1 MPEPLASTDPTKAA
15 ASTPYSPPPSAP
27 KEKKQP
33 AMDMEYV
40 PAGPAAQ
47 TLKSPAAQM
56 TSTDPSVWPQDVL
69 ERNAGSGPSFLPQ
82 LQEELLQVIKK
93 YVDID
98 NENVSIELERG
109 PEASMLDINIEL
121 PTTPR
126 PSRRLPVLQSA
137 H

>member
-1 MPEPLASTDPTKAA
+1 MLHRAFGARGAAWLLGLIRSPSPGVPDSAKTAKERLQVVLA
-15 ASTPYSPPPSAP
+15 
-27 KEKKQP
+27 
-33 AMDMEYV
+33 
-40 PAGPAAQ
+40 
-47 TLKSPAAQM
+47 
-56 TSTDPSVWPQDVL
+56 L
-69 ERNAGSGPSFLPQ
+69 ERNAGAGPSFLPQ

-121 PTTPR
+121 PTVPQ

>member
-1 MPEPLASTDPTKAA
+1 MNILHRAFGARGAERLLGLFRSPSAA
-15 ASTPYSPPPSAP
+15 AVDSAKTA
-27 KEKKQP
+27 KERLQVVL
-33 AMDMEYV
+33 A
-40 PAGPAAQ
+40 
-47 TLKSPAAQM
+47 
-56 TSTDPSVWPQDVL
+56 L

-121 PTTPR
+121 PTKPR

-137 H
+137 T

>member
-1 MPEPLASTDPTKAA
+1 VAEERVSILHRAFGARGAARLLGLFRSPSAA
-15 ASTPYSPPPSAP
+15 ADSAKTA
-27 KEKKQP
+27 KERLQVVL
-33 AMDMEYV
+33 A
-40 PAGPAAQ
+40 
-47 TLKSPAAQM
+47 
-56 TSTDPSVWPQDVL
+56 L

-121 PTTPR
+121 PSSPL

>member
-1 MPEPLASTDPTKAA
+1 MLDRAFGARGAAWLLGLFRPPQPGADSAKTAKERLQVVLA
-15 ASTPYSPPPSAP
+15 
-27 KEKKQP
+27 
-33 AMDMEYV
+33 
-40 PAGPAAQ
+40 
-47 TLKSPAAQM
+47 
-56 TSTDPSVWPQDVL
+56 L

-121 PTTPR
+121 PAVPQ

>member
-1 MPEPLASTDPTKAA
+1 VSILHRAFGARGAARLLGLFRSPSAA
-15 ASTPYSPPPSAP
+15 AVESAKTA
-27 KEKKQP
+27 KERLQVVL
-33 AMDMEYV
+33 A
-40 PAGPAAQ
+40 
-47 TLKSPAAQM
+47 
-56 TSTDPSVWPQDVL
+56 L

-121 PTTPR
+121 PTSPR

>member
-1 MPEPLASTDPTKAA
+1 VAEERVNILQRAFAGTRLLDLFRPPTGPRTAETAKERLQVVLA
-15 ASTPYSPPPSAP
+15 
-27 KEKKQP
+27 
-33 AMDMEYV
+33 
-40 PAGPAAQ
+40 
-47 TLKSPAAQM
+47 
-56 TSTDPSVWPQDVL
+56 L
-69 ERNAGSGPSFLPQ
+69 ERTASSGPSFLPQ

-109 PEASMLDINIEL
+109 PEISMLDIAIEL
-121 PTTPR
+121 PAVPK

>member
-1 MPEPLASTDPTKAA
+1 VAEERVSILERAFGAGGAARLLGLFRAQPPGIVDSAKTAKERLQVVLA
-15 ASTPYSPPPSAP
+15 
-27 KEKKQP
+27 
-33 AMDMEYV
+33 
-40 PAGPAAQ
+40 
-47 TLKSPAAQM
+47 
-56 TSTDPSVWPQDVL
+56 L

-121 PTTPR
+121 PTTPP

-137 H
+137 T

>member
-1 MPEPLASTDPTKAA
+1 VAEERVSILHRAFGAAGAVRLLGLFRTPAPATAGSAKTAKERLQVVLA
-15 ASTPYSPPPSAP
+15 
-27 KEKKQP
+27 
-33 AMDMEYV
+33 
-40 PAGPAAQ
+40 
-47 TLKSPAAQM
+47 
-56 TSTDPSVWPQDVL
+56 L
-69 ERNAGSGPSFLPQ
+69 ERTAGSGPSFLPQ

-121 PTTPR
+121 PTKPR

-137 H
+137 T

>member
-1 MPEPLASTDPTKAA
+1 VAEERVNILQRAFGGTRLLDLFRP
-15 ASTPYSPPPSAP
+15 
-27 KEKKQP
+27 
-33 AMDMEYV
+33 
-40 PAGPAAQ
+40 PAGPRTAETAKERLQ
-47 TLKSPAAQM
+47 VVLA
-56 TSTDPSVWPQDVL
+56 L
-69 ERNAGSGPSFLPQ
+69 ERTASSGPSFLPQ

-109 PEASMLDINIEL
+109 PETSMLDIAIEL
-121 PTTPR
+121 PAVPK

>member
-1 MPEPLASTDPTKAA
+1 VAEERVSILQRAFEAGGARLLGLFRAA
-15 ASTPYSPPPSAP
+15 APGTADSARTA
-27 KEKKQP
+27 KERLQVVL
-33 AMDMEYV
+33 A
-40 PAGPAAQ
+40 
-47 TLKSPAAQM
+47 
-56 TSTDPSVWPQDVL
+56 L
-69 ERNAGSGPSFLPQ
+69 ERNAGAGPSFLPQ

-109 PEASMLDINIEL
+109 PEASMLDIYIEL
-121 PTTPR
+121 PTSPA

>member
-1 MPEPLASTDPTKAA
+1 VAEERVSILHRTFGARGAWLLDLFRPPAPATAATAKERLQVVLA
-15 ASTPYSPPPSAP
+15 
-27 KEKKQP
+27 
-33 AMDMEYV
+33 
-40 PAGPAAQ
+40 
-47 TLKSPAAQM
+47 
-56 TSTDPSVWPQDVL
+56 L
-69 ERNAGSGPSFLPQ
+69 ERTASSGPSFLPQ

-109 PEASMLDINIEL
+109 PEISMLDINIAL
-121 PTTPR
+121 PAAPK

>member
-1 MPEPLASTDPTKAA
+1 VAEERVSILYRAFGARGARLLELFRS
-15 ASTPYSPPPSAP
+15 SSPPGTAETA
-27 KEKKQP
+27 KERLQV
-33 AMDMEYV
+33 V
-40 PAGPAAQ
+40 PA
-47 TLKSPAAQM
+47 
-56 TSTDPSVWPQDVL
+56 L
-69 ERNAGSGPSFLPQ
+69 ERAAGSGPSFLPQ

-121 PTTPR
+121 PTKPV

>member
-1 MPEPLASTDPTKAA
+1 VAEERVSILHRAFAAGGARLLGLFRAVAPARADSARTARERLQVVLA
-15 ASTPYSPPPSAP
+15 
-27 KEKKQP
+27 
-33 AMDMEYV
+33 
-40 PAGPAAQ
+40 
-47 TLKSPAAQM
+47 
-56 TSTDPSVWPQDVL
+56 L
-69 ERNAGSGPSFLPQ
+69 ERNAGAGPSFLPQ

-121 PTTPR
+121 PTKPR

>member
-1 MPEPLASTDPTKAA
+1 MSILHRAFGARGAARLLGLFRSPSAA
-15 ASTPYSPPPSAP
+15 AVESAKTA
-27 KEKKQP
+27 KERLQVVL
-33 AMDMEYV
+33 A
-40 PAGPAAQ
+40 
-47 TLKSPAAQM
+47 
-56 TSTDPSVWPQDVL
+56 L

-121 PTTPR
+121 PTSPR

>member
-1 MPEPLASTDPTKAA
+1 VAEERVNILQRAFAGTRLLDLFRAPAPRTADTAKERLQVVLA
-15 ASTPYSPPPSAP
+15 
-27 KEKKQP
+27 
-33 AMDMEYV
+33 
-40 PAGPAAQ
+40 
-47 TLKSPAAQM
+47 
-56 TSTDPSVWPQDVL
+56 L
-69 ERNAGSGPSFLPQ
+69 ERTASSGPSFLPQ

-109 PEASMLDINIEL
+109 PEISMLDINIEL
-121 PTTPR
+121 PAAPK

>member
-1 MPEPLASTDPTKAA
+1 MTILHRAFGPGAA
-15 ASTPYSPPPSAP
+15 ARLLGLFRPPSAVADSAKTA
-27 KEKKQP
+27 KERLQVVL
-33 AMDMEYV
+33 A
-40 PAGPAAQ
+40 
-47 TLKSPAAQM
+47 
-56 TSTDPSVWPQDVL
+56 L

-109 PEASMLDINIEL
+109 PEASMLDIAIEL
-121 PTTPR
+121 PTKPR

-137 H
+137 T